1 MCEKAQDLHVRLSY
15 AFMVSRVCT
24 LVVLVVL
31 VLASAGCERQQ
42 LPVSEAVQREDEP
55 DQEVAGVDFTIS
67 NDGLAR
73 MRLLAPYM
81 AEYEREDTVY
91 TVLSTPPGIDSGRVQ
106 VLVYDA
112 TGALSATIHADRVV
126 FGDSAD
132 RYDATGDVIVTTP
145 TGRRLEGEHLAWY
158 EASRK
163 VKTPGFVK
171 ITTPSERIQGYN
183 LDAEED
189 LSRYTLARITGQT
202 TVQE

>member
-1 MCEKAQDLHVRLSY
+1 M
-15 AFMVSRVCT
+15 T
-24 LVVLVVL
+24 
-31 VLASAGCERQQ
+31 AGVQQ
-42 LPVSEAVQREDEP
+42 EDVP

-81 AEYEREDTVY
+81 AEYEREDTAY
-91 TVLSTPPGIDSGRVQ
+91 TVLSAAPDADSGRVQ
-106 VLVYDA
+106 VLVFDMDG
-112 TGALSATIHADRVV
+112 TISATINADRVV
-126 FGDSAD
+126 FGSKAD
-132 RYDATGDVIVTTP
+132 KYDATGNVIVTTP

-158 EASRK
+158 ESSRK

-171 ITTPSERIQGYN
+171 ITTPNERIQGYN

-189 LSRYTLARITGQT
+189 LSRYTLARITGQA